1 MRQVR
6 VIPVLALVVGLA
18 LTALAPGA
26 GAATTRG
33 AAGFYDP
40 PSPLPKKPPGTIIR
54 TVPIAAPAG
63 AKAWKVLY
71 HSRSVDGRDIAVS
84 GVIVAAT
91 GAAPK
96 DGRTVLTWAHGTT
109 GLADQCAPSKSP
121 DAAKDLPYIDDLV
134 KAGYVVAA
142 TDYEGLGTPGV
153 HPYLV
158 GESEGRGVLDAAR
171 AAKNL
176 AATDADDDVLVFGHS
191 QGGQSALFAGELAAS
206 YAPELKV
213 LGVAAAAPAADVEQ
227 ILPLAGSI
235 RGAAGYLVMSAEGL
249 HAAYPDAD
257 PAAVLTPAA
266 LAKADVATTQ
276 CADAALQAYAGT
288 TGTVLAH
295 NPLSIPVIQQLLHE
309 NSAGNR
315 PAGTP
320 LLVVQGSAD
329 TTIPQAL
336 TDMWTAKACALGDA
350 VDYMVYPGAT
360 HTSVIAAARSDVLQW
375 LADRAGG
382 TPAPSTCS

>member
-1 MRQVR
+1 M
-6 VIPVLALVVGLA
+6 
-18 LTALAPGA
+18 
-26 GAATTRG
+26 
-33 AAGFYDP
+33 
-40 PSPLPKKPPGTIIR
+40 
-54 TVPIAAPAG
+54 
-63 AKAWKVLY
+63 LY

-84 GVIVAAT
+84 GVVVAPT

-121 DAAKDLPYIDDLV
+121 EAAKNLPYIDDLV

-176 AATDADDDVLVFGHS
+176 AATDAGDDLLVFGHS

-235 RGAAGYLVMSAEGL
+235 RGAAGYLVMGAEGL

-266 LAKADVATTQ
+266 LTKANVATTQ
-276 CADAALQAYAGT
+276 CADAVLQAYAGT

-295 NPLSIPVIQQLLHE
+295 DPLSIPLIQNLLHE

-315 PAGTP
+315 PAGAP
-320 LLVVQGSAD
+320 LLIVQGSAD

-336 TDMWTAKACALGDA
+336 TDMWTTKACAIGDT
-350 VDYMVYPGAT
+350 VDYMIYPGAT
-360 HTSVIAAARSDVLQW
+360 HTTVIAAAQSDVLQW
-375 LADRAGG
+375 LADRAAG

>member
-1 MRQVR
+1 MRRVR
-6 VIPVLALVVGLA
+6 LVLVLALVVGPA
-18 LTALAPGA
+18 LLVGLAPGA

-40 PSPLPKKPPGTIIR
+40 PSPLPRKPPGTIIR

-84 GVIVAAT
+84 GVVVAPT

-96 DGRTVLTWAHGTT
+96 DGRTVLSWAHGTT
-109 GLADQCAPSKSP
+109 GLADQCAPSKAP
-121 DAAKDLPYIDDLV
+121 EAAKDLPYIDDLV
-134 KAGYVVAA
+134 KMGYVVAS

-176 AATDADDDVLVFGHS
+176 ADTHANDDVLVFGHS
-191 QGGQSALFAGELAAS
+191 QGGQAALFAGELAAS

-213 LGVAAAAPAADVEQ
+213 RGVAAAAPAADVDQ

-235 RGAAGYLVMSAEGL
+235 PNAAGFLVMAVEGF

-266 LAKADVATTQ
+266 LAKADIATMQ
-276 CADAALQAYAGT
+276 CAGAALQAFSGT
-288 TGTVLAH
+288 NGVLAH
-295 NPLSIPVIQQLLHE
+295 DPRSIPSIQQLLHE

-315 PAGTP
+315 PAGAP

-329 TTIPQAL
+329 TTIPQSL
-336 TDMWTAKACALGDA
+336 TDAWTTKACAIGDT
-350 VDYMVYPGAT
+350 VDSMVYPGAT
-360 HTSVIAAARSDVLQW
+360 HSTVIDAARSDVLSW
-375 LADRAGG
+375 LADRAAG